1 MSERGEARAR
11 SARPRAPRGAPGRR
25 QGGVSLLLVLVVLGV
40 LLLAAA
46 ALLRNTETAS
56 LIAGN
61 ITFKQAAL
69 QAADIAVN
77 EAVTDLTAR
86 ADLDTT
92 VPGTYM
98 ATRLATDANGLPAN
112 FDWSGVTSRTYG
124 NLQLQWIVDRLCV
137 APLPVTNP
145 IAQCQVNDLA
155 TTGSNKV
162 GSPDYKST
170 TTYFYRVTVR
180 ARGPKNAESFVQS
193 IVSR

>member
-1 MSERGEARAR
+1 VRVAA
-11 SARPRAPRGAPGRR
+11 RR
-25 QGGVSLLLVLVVLGV
+25 QAGVALLLILIVLGV

-46 ALLRNTETAS
+46 ALLRNSETAA

-77 EAVTDLTAR
+77 QAVADLTSR
-86 ADLDTT
+86 ADLETT
-92 VPGTYM
+92 VPGVYV
-98 ATRLATDANGLPAN
+98 ATRLATDDNGLPES
-112 FDWSGVTSRTYG
+112 FDWSAVQSQSVGTLR
-124 NLQLQWIVDRLCV
+124 LQWVVDRLCV
-137 APLPVTNP
+137 PPLPVTNP
-145 IAQCQVNDLA
+145 IAQCQVNSLA

-193 IVSR
+193 VVSR

>member
-1 MSERGEARAR
+1 MRTPA
-11 SARPRAPRGAPGRR
+11 RR
-25 QGGVSLLLVLVVLGV
+25 QRGVSLLLVLVVLGV

-77 EAVTDLTAR
+77 QAVTDLTGR
-86 ADLDTT
+86 ADLETT
-92 VPGTYM
+92 APGVYM
-98 ATRLATDANGLPAN
+98 ATRLPTDANGLPTN
-112 FDWSGVTSRTYG
+112 FDWSGVSARSYG

-180 ARGPKNAESFVQS
+180 ARGPKNAESYVQS

>member
-1 MSERGEARAR
+1 VKAVAH
-11 SARPRAPRGAPGRR
+11 R
-25 QGGVSLLLVLVVLGV
+25 QRGVSLLLVLVVLGV

-46 ALLRNTETAS
+46 ALLRNTETAA

-77 EAVTDLTAR
+77 QAVTDLTHRTDFETNA
-86 ADLDTT
+86 
-92 VPGTYM
+92 PGVYV
-98 ATRLATDANGLPAN
+98 ATRLAADANGLPTS
-112 FDWSGVTSRTYG
+112 FDWTGVPSQTFG
-124 NLQLQWIVDRLCV
+124 NLRLQWIVDRLCV
-137 APLPVTNP
+137 DPLPVTNP

-155 TTGSNKV
+155 TNGSNKV

-193 IVSR
+193 VVSR

>member
-1 MSERGEARAR
+1 VSKLGH
-11 SARPRAPRGAPGRR
+11 R
-25 QGGVSLLLVLVVLGV
+25 QKGVSLLLVLVVLGV

-46 ALLRNTETAS
+46 ALLRNTETAA

-77 EAVTDLTAR
+77 QAVADLASRTDLE
-86 ADLDTT
+86 TT
-92 VPGTYM
+92 VPGVYV
-98 ATRLATDANGLPAN
+98 ATRLATDSAGLPQGI
-112 FDWSGVTSRTYG
+112 DWSGVASQTVGT
-124 NLQLQWIVDRLCV
+124 LQLQWIVDRLCE
-137 APLPVTNP
+137 APLPVANP
-145 IAQCQVNDLA
+145 IAQCQINALA

-162 GSPDYKST
+162 GSPDYRST

-193 IVSR
+193 VVSR